1 MRLLK
6 LFFTALM
13 ILVLFVDAKA
23 GVNIKNG
30 NFYISYTDHDLTA
43 FNGFDITRTY
53 NSHATGKGLFGY
65 GWGSEFETRL
75 YIIGDG
81 NLLVIE
87 YGAGTWNTFSMA
99 EQNEALLTQ
108 CINQLVKA
116 AVKNEDIQNNPVEVN
131 RFRRNMRNSLSDRLK
146 KWVRYSQKDLVQS
159 PTLPEGTRWQSMDLG
174 YNELVKTKTGF
185 KRTKDDGSF
194 DLFNT
199 KGNLVGHYTAEGKL
213 VYSINYNEKGQIT
226 QLKDKG
232 NNLFFFTFTKEG
244 FVQSVRSRQGTSLY
258 WYKGNALIKT
268 KDIANNVYRH
278 EYDSAYNMIA
288 IYYTDRSPMFIEY
301 ENTTLFCKKITE
313 PNGRVTEYVYNS
325 FYDEKGN
332 VDNNH
337 YATWVFSTEKLGS
350 KTDSSYFE
358 YEIKDKADG
367 SSYQYRYV
375 YRKNNDLFEEIN
387 NESCELP
394 DTTRRNNK
402 TIIYRYNN
410 NCITVAKETDSLI
423 VKAEIDT
430 LWNKASK
437 IIYFN
442 KLTQTNS
449 TKLFSYNQAGNPVQI
464 NEDGK
469 ITSISYTSAQKI
481 ASIKNKE
488 KELIYSYNSFHQLQS
503 VTLTGTGELLF
514 VYNKTG
520 ELLRTESKKGKEVAA
535 AIETCYQEME
545 KYIQETSIQ
554 FDF

>member
-1 MRLLK
+1 MRLRQ
-6 LFFTALM
+6 LFFTAV
-13 ILVLFVDAKA
+13 ILFSFLSAKA

-99 EQNEALLTQ
+99 DQNEALLTQ

-131 RFRRNMRNSLSDRLK
+131 RFRRNMRNNLSERLK
-146 KWVRYSQKDLVQS
+146 KWVRYSQQGLVKS
-159 PTLPEGTRWQSMDLG
+159 PLLPEGTRWQSMDLG

-185 KRTKDDGSF
+185 KRTTDDGRF

-199 KGNLVGHYTAEGKL
+199 NGYLVGHYTAEGKL
-213 VYSINYNEKGQIT
+213 VYSISYNEKGQIT

-232 NNLFFFTFTKEG
+232 NNLFFFAFTKEG
-244 FVQSVRSRQGTSLY
+244 FVQSVKSRQGTSYY
-258 WYKGNALIKT
+258 WYKGNALVKT

-278 EYDSAYNMIA
+278 EYDSAYNMTA
-288 IYYTDRSPMFIEY
+288 IYYTDRSPMRIEY

-313 PNGRVTEYVYNS
+313 PNGRITEYVYNS
-325 FYDEKGN
+325 FYDAQGN
-332 VDNNH
+332 VDGNH
-337 YATWVFSTEKLGS
+337 YATWVFSTEKPGS

-358 YEIKDKADG
+358 YELKDKADG
-367 SSYQYRYV
+367 STYQYRYV
-375 YRKNNDLFEEIN
+375 YRKNDDLFEEIN
-387 NESCELP
+387 NESCEMP

-402 TIIYRYNN
+402 TITYKYNN
-410 NCITVAKETDSLI
+410 NCVTVEKETDSLI
-423 VKAEIDT
+423 VKAEIDSV
-430 LWNKASK
+430 WNKASK
-437 IIYFN
+437 ITYFN
-442 KLTQTNS
+442 KRTQITR
-449 TKLFSYNQAGNPVQI
+449 TKLFTYNEAGNPVQI

-469 ITSISYTSAQKI
+469 ITSIAYTSAQKL
-481 ASIKNKE
+481 ASVKNKD
-488 KELIYSYNSFHQLQS
+488 KEFIYRYNSFQQLQS
-503 VTLTGTGELLF
+503 VTLACIGELLF

-535 AIETCYQEME
+535 EIEASYKEME
-545 KYIQETSIQ
+545 KYLEETSIE